1 MPYTSPSC
9 SLATVFTRG
18 SARRSVWCE
27 QLHDLVVVLH
37 AAGLLHALL
46 HALQA
51 GGARA
56 GDGLLGGIA
65 RLRDRLDSALVEL
78 GLFLLPQ
85 RLQVFQA
92 GDLVLDRDALQ
103 DLAGLLR

>member
-1 MPYTSPSC
+1 MYAMPYTSPSC

-18 SARRSVWCE
+18 SVGRKE
-27 QLHDLVVVLH
+27 FHDPVVVLH

-51 GGARA
+51 GGARP
-56 GDGLLGGIA
+56 GDKSLRRIA
-65 RLRDRLDSALVEL
+65 RLRDGLDPALGEL
-78 GLFLLPQ
+78 GLLLRPQ

-92 GDLVLDRDALQ
+92 GDLVLDRD
-103 DLAGLLR
+103 